1 MSHLDPRSKT
11 ETASETDPEPL
22 HPLLQGLNPVQ
33 REAVLHKDG
42 PLLLFA
48 GAGSGKTR
56 VLTHRVAYLIAEQNV
71 SPRHILAVTFT
82 NKAAQE
88 MRERIEKL
96 RGEDVR
102 RFLWVGTFHATCAR
116 ILREFGEKMGL
127 SRDFVVYDD
136 GDQLT
141 LMRECM
147 RQLLIDDKKFAPRA
161 ILSQISKAKEQ
172 LITPVLWKE
181 HYFGFFEDICGKV
194 YPLYEQKLR
203 QNNALDFDDLLTET
217 VRLMQVRPD
226 VLEQLQDRFRYIMVD
241 EYQDVNFVQYTL
253 VKLLAGKYQ
262 NLCVVGDEDQ
272 SIYLFRGANVE
283 LILKFENDFPE
294 AKVLKLE
301 QNYRSTK
308 TILEAAY
315 GVVKNNR
322 GRKDKKLWTDNAEG
336 VPLIKHEAENEQE
349 EAVWIATHL
358 REAIK
363 ADRRQWGDYAI
374 LYRTNAQSRVLEET
388 FLTWQVP
395 HRIIG
400 GVRFYERKEVK
411 DVMGYLRVIANPS
424 DSVSLKRI
432 LNVPARGIGATTL
445 TALEE
450 ETHLSGRSLWSVLQ
464 GVGNLSTV
472 QARTRNKLA
481 DFVRMIQGLQS
492 ERDTLSV
499 HDLTEQVLER
509 SGYTQALKEEGSIEA
524 QTRLE
529 NVQELVGVT
538 REFEIQTETP
548 TLTAFLEQVAL
559 ISDLDSL
566 EAGTP
571 AVTLMTL
578 HAAKGLEFPFVF
590 LVGMEEG
597 IFPHARSLNSDKE
610 LEEERR
616 LCYVGITRAM
626 EELAITFANRRT
638 LFGNVQYNPPSRF
651 LKEIPSELFR
661 GQNTKKATRS
671 VSTFDPDEDNREDPR
686 AAPRYGRREPQ
697 KNLWRETRTP
707 EQERLQKEGLE
718 YTVGQKVRH
727 AVFGVGVVLEISAT
741 KDDTQVSVAF
751 PNVGIKKLLLSFA
764 KLERVK

>member
-1 MSHLDPRSKT
+1 M
-11 ETASETDPEPL
+11 
-22 HPLLQGLNPVQ
+22 
-33 REAVLHKDG
+33 
-42 PLLLFA
+42 
-48 GAGSGKTR
+48 
-56 VLTHRVAYLIAEQNV
+56 
-71 SPRHILAVTFT
+71 
-82 NKAAQE
+82 
-88 MRERIEKL
+88 
-96 RGEDVR
+96 
-102 RFLWVGTFHATCAR
+102 
-116 ILREFGEKMGL
+116 
-127 SRDFVVYDD
+127 
-136 GDQLT
+136 
-141 LMRECM
+141 
-147 RQLLIDDKKFAPRA
+147 
-161 ILSQISKAKEQ
+161 
-172 LITPVLWKE
+172 
-181 HYFGFFEDICGKV
+181 
-194 YPLYEQKLR
+194 
-203 QNNALDFDDLLTET
+203 
-217 VRLMQVRPD
+217 
-226 VLEQLQDRFRYIMVD
+226 
-241 EYQDVNFVQYTL
+241 
-253 VKLLAGKYQ
+253 
-262 NLCVVGDEDQ
+262 
-272 SIYLFRGANVE
+272 
-283 LILKFENDFPE
+283 
-294 AKVLKLE
+294 
-301 QNYRSTK
+301 
-308 TILEAAY
+308 
-315 GVVKNNR
+315 
-322 GRKDKKLWTDNAEG
+322 
-336 VPLIKHEAENEQE
+336 
-349 EAVWIATHL
+349 

-481 DFVRMIQGLQS
+481 DFVRMIQGLQF
-492 ERDTLSV
+492 ERETLSV

-538 REFEIQTETP
+538 REFEMQTETP

-626 EELAITFANRRT
+626 EELAVTFANRRT

-741 KDDTQVSVAF
+741 KDDIQVSVAF